1 MTSRRS
7 QTVSLWPD
15 GSWHSVGN
23 NQIELVR
30 HLPPFRYPLVY
41 QRERMF
47 GNTISDV
54 QFPNLLFYFGYTIEG
69 RVRRWRGPGRMVA
82 WTRLRMMP
90 AFFRF
95 PKMPHGR
102 FSPIRCQCRYTGQDL
117 PEWGFGSITKSDIS
131 IPRAAMAV
139 ARQH

>member
-1 MTSRRS
+1 MSVYDFKEVK
-7 QTVSLWPD
+7 QFSLWPG
-15 GSWHSVGN
+15 GSRHSVGN

-54 QFPNLLFYFGYTIEG
+54 QFP
-69 RVRRWRGPGRMVA
+69 
-82 WTRLRMMP
+82 
-90 AFFRF
+90 
-95 PKMPHGR
+95 K
-102 FSPIRCQCRYTGQDL
+102 
-117 PEWGFGSITKSDIS
+117 WGFGSITKSDIS